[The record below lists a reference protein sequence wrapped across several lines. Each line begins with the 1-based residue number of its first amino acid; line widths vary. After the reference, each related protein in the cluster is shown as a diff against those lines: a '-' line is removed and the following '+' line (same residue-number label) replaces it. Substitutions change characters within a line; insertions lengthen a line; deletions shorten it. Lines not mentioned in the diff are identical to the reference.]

1 MVDKSGAMTGSH
13 SEYYGGHAAS
23 YNAIRLDGEDEIR
36 LTTSIFSAHLTPPA
50 RVIEVGCGTARYGAA
65 LQAAGFD
72 VTGLDVSEDQLA
84 HAAGVARVV
93 HASATDMP
101 FQDGAFD
108 GAMAVL
114 MIHQLDAD
122 ERRRMLAESRRI
134 LRDGGVLMIK
144 TCTEDDLRARW
155 VENFFPSALP
165 FNMRRYPVIEQLEAE
180 FVAEGFA
187 LRSIIRSRTLPVIS
201 TSSLLVSVK
210 ARHNTT
216 LASLSSAEFED
227 GYERLRQCLSEKDA
241 VVVPQAH
248 THIVVTNDSSNE
260 VRTSADVLGSAETR
274 SQRRVAADVAVIRGR
289 ETLLVKRAFP
299 PDAGAWAIPGGYVER
314 DESVEAAA
322 ARELW
327 EETALTLT
335 WCELVAVHS
344 APERH
349 PDQLITVL
357 FVGDGNGDVR
367 AGDDAL
373 EARWFPLD
381 RLPEYMALDHR
392 TGIAKAAAVAASRQP
407 AP

>member
-1 MVDKSGAMTGSH
+1 
-13 SEYYGGHAAS
+13 
-23 YNAIRLDGEDEIR
+23 
-36 LTTSIFSAHLTPPA
+36 
-50 RVIEVGCGTARYGAA
+50 
-65 LQAAGFD
+65 
-72 VTGLDVSEDQLA
+72 
-84 HAAGVARVV
+84 
-93 HASATDMP
+93 
-101 FQDGAFD
+101 
-108 GAMAVL
+108 MAVL

-165 FNMRRYPVIEQLEAE
+165 FNMRRYPVIEKLEAE

-299 PDAGAWAIPGGYVER
+299 PDAGDPWWLRRTGRVSGSGRGARAVGGNSADPDVVRTCRRPQRARATSRPAHNGLVRRRRQRRRACRRRCARGAVVPARQASGVHGARPQDGNREGGCSCGFAATGAIRPGNGGGPPKLATR
-314 DESVEAAA
+314 
-322 ARELW
+322 ARG
-327 EETALTLT
+327 
-335 WCELVAVHS
+335 
-344 APERH
+344 
-349 PDQLITVL
+349 L
-357 FVGDGNGDVR
+357 FV
-367 AGDDAL
+367 
-373 EARWFPLD
+373 ART
-381 RLPEYMALDHR
+381 RCR
-392 TGIAKAAAVAASRQP
+392 RQ
-407 AP
+407 AFGLL